1 MYKIQAPL
9 RPNINPE
16 TTQQLSSGLYV
27 DYIFTNTRFPL
38 GTRESI
44 NIGNID
50 FLSSKI
56 DLSVFRGIGVAPA
69 DNLRRYRNET
79 TLPIYREPVENI
91 MYNVVKTKVQK
102 ISRVNSPVV
111 KWGSSK
117 PFKLN
122 FSSNSIYDASKD
134 LYIVKNTK
142 VSFSGYT
149 HNNQNLRVQYLESG
163 VVLHEFQADKFTGD
177 FFTSF
182 NIPEGRANLV
192 FVSYGSNLPTEVNYL
207 NIKLDTTI
215 TDTTT
220 DFLEVLPTEQ
230 ITKSELQTTK
240 LYGTIEEDSTITK
253 VQVSD
258 GTSVLT
264 IDNSNIT
271 VNASWEYQITIPDL
285 SSLKDG
291 PIMAYV
297 TIVDKSGNTGTV
309 SSTIDLFK
317 FAFSPIVMFI

>member
-1 MYKIQAPL
+1 MYKLSL
-9 RPNINPE
+9 RNPVINPE
-16 TTQQLSSGLYV
+16 TVQKLSSSVYV
-27 DYIFTNTRFPL
+27 DNIFTNTRCPL
-38 GTRESI
+38 ATRESTTQTLDLFNI
-44 NIGNID
+44 NK
-50 FLSSKI
+50 FPKI
-56 DLSVFRGIGVAPA
+56 FKSFGIAPA
-69 DNLRRYRNET
+69 DNLRRYRDELSST
-79 TLPIYREPVENI
+79 IYREPVENLK
-91 MYNVVKTKVQK
+91 YNIVKTKVQAV
-102 ISRVNSPVV
+102 SRITSPVV

-117 PFKLN
+117 NFVLK

-142 VSFSGYT
+142 VSFVGYT

-163 VVLHEFQADKFTGD
+163 VILHEFQADKFTGD

-182 NIPEGRANLV
+182 TIPEGRANLV
-192 FVSYGSNLPTEVNYL
+192 FVSYGSNLPTEVNYINL
-207 NIKLDTTI
+207 KLDTTI

-297 TIVDKSGNTGTV
+297 IIVDKAGNTGTV